1 MLCVLIR
8 VKKLVHPARITAN
21 AAGLMVKNESP
32 IVVGIDL
39 AGSPKRPTGICL
51 LHELIAETHIL
62 FSDEEILDFVKETR
76 PSLVPIDAPLSLPK
90 GRRTVHD
97 RSGEHLR
104 ECDRELL
111 CRGIRFFPVTLGPM
125 RMLTERGLA
134 LKKRLAGLGY
144 QAVECYPGAA
154 QDLWGIPRQH
164 KDRLGLLN
172 GLRKLGLRGLRKS
185 ATSDELDAATAA
197 LVGRWSLLGQGL
209 MLGGK
214 TGILIPAF
222 DGRSEKLKTSR
233 VEAKR

>member
-1 MLCVLIR
+1 MA
-8 VKKLVHPARITAN
+8 KNAPLV
-21 AAGLMVKNESP
+21 
-32 IVVGIDL
+32 VVGIDL
-39 AGSPKRPTGICL
+39 AGSPKRPTGICAL
-51 LHELIAETHIL
+51 CDLKAETHIV
-62 FSDEEILDFVKETR
+62 FSDDDILDFVKEAR
-76 PSLVPIDAPLSLPK
+76 PALVPIDAPLSLPK
-90 GRRTVHD
+90 GRHTVHD

-111 CRGIRFFPVTLGPM
+111 RRGIRFFPITLGPM

-134 LKKRLAGLGY
+134 LKKRLIKMGY
-144 QAVECYPGAA
+144 QAVESYPGAA

-164 KDRLGLLN
+164 KDRLGLLK

-214 TGILIPAF
+214 AGILIPDF
-222 DGRSEKLKTSR
+222 DGRSTELKTLR
-233 VEAKR
+233 VKAKH